1 MSEIEDLEDEGTLD
15 ARVQQH
21 VYPAKVKITRDQFS
35 LFQLKRKAN
44 PERQE
49 IIIDPDF
56 QRLFVWD
63 LKDKSELIESILMG
77 IPLPVLYFFEQ
88 NDGKLQV
95 VDGRQRL
102 TAIFQYM
109 DNEFALSELKILPD
123 EKGKKFSDLSP
134 MMQGIIEDFQMT
146 VYKIQPPTPEDVKFD
161 IFDRV
166 NRGGKKLNHQEMR
179 NALHQGKSTRLLR
192 KLSETDEF
200 LLATGRSI
208 KPGRMKDRYI
218 ILRFLSFFMYFN
230 KWDEFLDVEYK
241 SDIDDFLAKAMDVI
255 NDFSDEKIT
264 KLEEVFVWAMQNSF
278 EILGEDAFRFSK
290 GGEEKKLPINMALFE
305 VLTFFFSDTSV
316 DYRSKANEIKV
327 ALNFKKMELYNSDFS
342 KQVDSSTRVNER
354 FGAIMELQRRFK

>member
-1 MSEIEDLEDEGTLD
+1 MNEVEDLEDEGTLD

-35 LFQLKRKAN
+35 LFQLKRKAD
-44 PERQE
+44 PGRQE

-102 TAIFQYM
+102 TAVFQYM
-109 DNEFALSELKILPD
+109 DDEFALSELKILPD

-179 NALHQGKSTRLLR
+179 NALHQGKSTQLLR
-192 KLSETDEF
+192 RLSESKEF
-200 LLATGRSI
+200 LLATGESI
-208 KPGRMKDRYI
+208 KPERMKDRYV
-218 ILRFLSFFMYFN
+218 ILRSLAFFMYFK
-230 KWDEFLDVEYK
+230 KWDEFKKIEYK
-241 SDIDDFLAKAMDVI
+241 SDIDDFLAKTMDLI
-255 NDFSDEKIT
+255 NELPDDKIT
-264 KLEEVFVWAMQNSF
+264 ILENLFTKAMKSCF
-278 EILGEDAFRFSK
+278 DTLGEDAFRFSK
-290 GGEEKKLPINMALFE
+290 GDGEKKLPINMALFE
-305 VLTFFFSDTSV
+305 ILAFFFSDSDI
-316 DYRSKANEIKV
+316 DYKTKKDDIKTAV
-327 ALNFKKMELYNSDFS
+327 NAKKIELYNSDFS

-354 FGAIMELQRRFK
+354 FGAIIDLQRLFK